1 MATGRTF
8 TSANPTRGPGNA
20 IGPVRR
26 PRGRSEVVQRVR
38 DRTVDAHLEMQVRT
52 EAQPGAAG
60 VADDLALA
68 DARAERRREARLVRV
83 ARRQRGRVRDAGVV
97 AVPARGAGR
106 LHQRDLARRGRAD

>member
-1 MATGRTF
+1 GSGLLRSSASASGCRSRAACAMATGRTF

-38 DRTVDAHLEMQVRT
+38 DRAVDAHLEVQVRT
-52 EAQPGAAG
+52 EAQPGAAA

-83 ARRQRGRVRDAGVV
+83 ARRQR
-97 AVPARGAGR
+97 RG
-106 LHQRDLARRGRAD
+106 